1 MRCNSQRGLCLSQ
14 RSNERHRYTQNV
26 FFLFKVSFL
35 ILFLR
40 YPVTVL
46 GPISQRSF
54 LTRMRIQERTKI
66 LVDAADSI
74 ERKDRLQD
82 ATERLVAAI
91 GMGSQYQFLGIV
103 SKKSQDGQRLLYP
116 FDHNDIL

>member
-1 MRCNSQRGLCLSQ
+1 
-14 RSNERHRYTQNV
+14 
-26 FFLFKVSFL
+26 
-35 ILFLR
+35 
-40 YPVTVL
+40 
-46 GPISQRSF
+46 
-54 LTRMRIQERTKI
+54 MRIQERTKI